1 MKKGLVVS
9 IALAFGISSAS
20 ASSDLYSNMSLLER
34 GLNNIQTGYLYD
46 APEILAAGV
55 RALVDANDALSAEDM
70 RSTLPKGA
78 STAAVDNLTRSMER
92 NIIALQNAI
101 QTNNTPK
108 AVDAYSAVVR
118 DCIACHIAIRDK

>member
-1 MKKGLVVS
+1 MKKTLIASIVLALGL
-9 IALAFGISSAS
+9 SSAS
-20 ASSDLYSNMSLLER
+20 ANSLYSNMSLLEQ
-34 GLNNIQTGYLYD
+34 GLNNVQKGYLYNS
-46 APEILAAGV
+46 PELLANGV
-55 RALVDANDALSAEDM
+55 KALVDANDALTDEDM

-78 STAAVDNLTRSMER
+78 STAAIDNLTNSMGK